1 MTKSPSLIKRIEENR
16 REITTL
22 LSGIDTI
29 KRLNNLNFLRH
40 QISVSEPESLH
51 RPSPRNPFN
60 FTSIKN
66 LGTAYDYI
74 VNAADANYYI
84 DSYEITKIHSMVCAS
99 TVIPGGTLRDA
110 PVVLDI
116 QVDGGRLHA
125 PESYEIPSRLN
136 KIVYDLYNGREHVLT
151 KAFNLH
157 YELVVLQPFHDCNK
171 RTARYVMNAYLMSH
185 GFRPIAFNYESDRD
199 DYINAIEFRANGNKK
214 AYYKY
219 MQSCM
224 LRTQLDTINNIKKSK
239 AY

>member
-1 MTKSPSLIKRIEENR
+1 MTKTPRLTTRIEENR
-16 REITTL
+16 QEITRL

-29 KRLNNLNFLRH
+29 KRLNNLNYLRH
-40 QISVSEPESLH
+40 QISVVEPESLH
-51 RPSPRNPFN
+51 RPTARNPFN

-66 LGTAYDYI
+66 LGMAYDYI
-74 VNAADANYYI
+74 LHASESNYYI
-84 DSYEITKIHSMVCAS
+84 DSYEIKKIHSMVCAS

-110 PVVLDI
+110 PVVLEI

-125 PESYEIPSRLN
+125 PESYEIDSRLN
-136 KIVYDLYNGREHVLT
+136 KIIFDLYNGREHVLT

-171 RTARYVMNAYLMSH
+171 RTARYVMNAYLMSN
-185 GFRPIAFNYESDRD
+185 GYRPIAFNYASDRD
-199 DYINAIEFRANGNKK
+199 DYINAIEARANGNKK

-219 MQSCM
+219 MQTCM
-224 LRTQLDTINNIKKSK
+224 FRTQMDTIANIKKCK

>member
-1 MTKSPSLIKRIEENR
+1 MTKTPKLTTRIEENR
-16 REITTL
+16 KEITAL

-29 KRLNNLNFLRH
+29 KRLNNLNYLRH
-40 QISVSEPESLH
+40 QISVVEPEALH

-66 LGTAYDYI
+66 LGDAYDYI
-74 VNAADANYYI
+74 VKSADTKYCI

-99 TVIPGGTLRDA
+99 TVIPGGTYRDA
-110 PVVLDI
+110 PVILDI
-116 QVDGGRLHA
+116 MVDGGRLHA
-125 PESYEIPSRLN
+125 PDSYEIPSRLN
-136 KIVYDLYNGREHVLT
+136 KIIFDLYNGREHTLT

-171 RTARYVMNAYLMSH
+171 RTARYVMNAYLMSK
-185 GFRPIAFNYESDRD
+185 GYRPIAFNYASDRD
-199 DYINAIEFRANGNKK
+199 EYIDAIKARANGDKK
-214 AYYKY
+214 AYYRY

-224 LRTQLDTINNIKKSK
+224 FRTQIDTIANIKKSK